1 MHVLALDLRLRFRQ
15 VQTLKE
21 KRSVIRPIIDRLPRL
36 GVAVSEVGDLDVVQR
51 SRLGVV
57 AVSGSVR
64 QAEEII
70 DEAERLV
77 WSRPDLEVLSA
88 ERTWMEIDR

>member
-1 MHVLALDLRLRFRQ
+1 MHVLALDLQLRFRQ

-36 GVAVSEVGDLDVVQR
+36 GVAVSEVGDLDVVQS

-77 WSRPDLEVLSA
+77 WSRPDLEVLGA